1 MSALNRRA
9 LLTATG
15 AALLATAIPMSLTL
29 ASPGNWVEVM
39 GSAAA
44 SGPADRDAARRRA
57 LGDALLSAAL
67 AGGAIVKGH
76 SVLSKSRMTSD
87 LLVVRPIGSV
97 LAHHILSE
105 EFDGRIWRI
114 RIRAQIGMLPG
125 SGCADGRR
133 MVVTMY
139 PPRLRVSPAAPA
151 WAEALAGDLAERLAE
166 DAERH
171 SMVAEFTRANR
182 LPNADPSRDRADYRV
197 LTTGNVR
204 VPAGGHGL
212 YSEIEIE
219 PSGRDLTLR
228 LHLRLEGPAG
238 ERVEKRHD
246 ATVRLPGPS
255 LLGNA
260 APLAQSDRQTLAAKL
275 ASGAR
280 PAMTELLQQAGC
292 RPVLARME
300 LSQKRLTVPVGRV
313 HGVKRTNLA
322 FTVDADAS
330 TEMLEVVKLSDR
342 STVVA
347 PLDPARPLSA
357 FAGRPIRFLD
367 TVEQVW

>member
-1 MSALNRRA
+1 MSALTRRA
-9 LLTATG
+9 WLTASA
-15 AALLATAIPMSLTL
+15 AALLSTAVPMSLTL

-44 SGPADRDAARRRA
+44 SGPTDRDAARRRA

-67 AGGAIVKGH
+67 AGGAVVKGH

-87 LLVVRPIGSV
+87 LLVVRPIASV
-97 LAHHILSE
+97 LAHHVLSE

-114 RIRAQIGMLPG
+114 KIRAQVGPLPA
-125 SGCADGRR
+125 SGCADRRR

-151 WAEALAGDLAERLAE
+151 WAEALAGDLAQRLAE
-166 DAERH
+166 DAERQPL
-171 SMVAEFTRANR
+171 VAEFTRANR

-197 LTTGNVR
+197 LTSGNVR

-212 YSEIEIE
+212 HSEIVIE
-219 PSGRDLTLR
+219 PSGRHLTLV

-238 ERVEKRHD
+238 ERIEKRHE
-246 ATVRLPGPS
+246 AAVRLPGVS

-260 APLAQSDRQTLAAKL
+260 APLVQSDRQKLAESL

-280 PAMTELLQQAGC
+280 PAMTEVLQEAGC

-300 LSQKRLTVPVGRV
+300 LSRKRLTVPVGRV

-322 FTVDADAS
+322 FTVDTDAS
-330 TEMLEVVKLSDR
+330 AEML
-342 STVVA
+342 
-347 PLDPARPLSA
+347 
-357 FAGRPIRFLD
+357 
-367 TVEQVW
+367 